1 MWVQAIYLIIIT
13 ILSVYLASKQKP
25 QEADKVSAED
35 FTIPTNSEDREIPIT
50 YGTNKQTGFNVIAA
64 GDFGTFDIKKK
75 VKSGWSSKKV
85 VSAVGYKL
93 GIVAAIGWGGEGSEI
108 ELIEFMADD
117 DTLYRSSSSGS
128 FSAYVSDKTIF
139 GPYEDGA
146 GGMEGNF
153 SYYSG
158 ADVQTVDTYANQITQ
173 GRQSQ
178 LRRLSYLVWKGG
190 YIGNTGS
197 LATWQF
203 IIKRI
208 IKPSV
213 LPIAHADVDGGAN
226 AAYVI
231 FDLLTNKNYGLGLP
245 VAAID
250 IANFSSIA
258 RTLKNEG
265 WGLNMIINEKGNIS
279 EILDDILSKIDGSI
293 NINKSNG
300 MIYMKLVRQDYN
312 INDLITF
319 DESNVVSVSNYSR
332 STSVAMTNQM
342 KITYT
347 DKNNNFQKTQVTYK
361 DPALSYQMSRGE
373 TAEADYSVL
382 TNADLALRVA
392 ARDLLPLSTPL
403 FKCNVVVNSVG
414 EDLEVGDCVILSL
427 KKYKITQVVMRIL
440 EIEYGSI
447 EDPEVSISL
456 IQDKFGFAYDIY
468 SKVLPPAPPF
478 IDYTAV
484 PMDLKIV
491 EAPFYFNEPTDIDGK
506 IIGFGQKPNGTQT
519 NFTLTTKSS
528 TDTDFIAANEIV
540 DFCPVATI
548 YTGFNEQ
555 ATSILTDVGSQ
566 LNTINSETD
575 DDILQGDNLCIITEG
590 TKQEYI
596 AFRSIASNVN
606 GWGLLNVRRGLLD
619 SIPQSFTNAAKIYF
633 INYGYQVNKGSF
645 TGTIQARAITRTLK
659 TELINTTIYSL
670 TSTNRKSRPIAP
682 GNLTVNSL
690 AFSSNMT
697 IPAAN
702 IVLRYNSR
710 DRIRGIQFYNTATTA
725 NVDNVTYRIRF
736 INPVTGLTVKSVD
749 TQALTYTFD
758 DELAINGGVRFPEL
772 RLEIDAI
779 DTASLVSTYKYSII
793 LKR

>member
-1 MWVQAIYLIIIT
+1 MWETAIYLIIVT
-13 ILSVYLASKQKP
+13 IISLYIVSKAKVAEP
-25 QEADKVSAED
+25 EAVNAED
-35 FTIPTNSEDREIPIT
+35 FTIPTNSENREIPIV
-50 YGTNKQTGFNVIAA
+50 YGENKLTGFNVIAA
-64 GDFGTFDIKKK
+64 GDFSDFQIKKK
-75 VKSGWSSKKV
+75 VKSGFGSKKV
-85 VSAVGYKL
+85 TSANGYRI
-93 GIVAAIGWGGEGSEI
+93 GIVAALGWGGEGSEI
-108 ELIEFMADD
+108 ELIEFMVDD
-117 DTLYRSSSSGS
+117 DTLYRSSSTGS

-139 GPYEDGA
+139 GSYEDGA
-146 GGMEGNF
+146 GGMEGDF

-190 YIGNTGS
+190 YVGNTGN
-197 LATWQF
+197 LASWQF
-203 IIKRI
+203 IVKRI

-213 LPIAHADVDGGAN
+213 LPLAYADVDGGAN

-258 RTLKNEG
+258 STLKNEG
-265 WGLNMIINEKGNIS
+265 WGLNMIINEKGTIS
-279 EILDDILSKIDGSI
+279 EILDNILSKIDCSI

-347 DKNNNFQKTQVTYK
+347 DKNNNFQKTQISYK
-361 DPALSYQMSRGE
+361 DLALSYQMSRGE

-414 EDLEVGDCVILSL
+414 EGLEVGDCVILSL

-456 IQDKFGFAYDIY
+456 IQDKFGFSYDIY

-478 IDYTAV
+478 VDYTAV

-491 EAPFYFNEPTDIDGK
+491 EAPFYFNEPTDIGGK
-506 IIGFGQKPNGTQT
+506 IIVFGQKLNGTQT

-575 DDILQGDNLCIITEG
+575 DDILQGDNLCIIIEG

-645 TGTIQARAITRTLK
+645 TGNIQARAITRTLK

-670 TSTNRKSRPIAP
+670 TSTNRKSRPISP

-690 AFSSNMT
+690 SFSSNMT
-697 IPAAN
+697 IPASN
-702 IVLRYNSR
+702 IILRYNSR
-710 DRIRGIQFYNTATTA
+710 DKIRGIQFYNTATTA

-749 TQALTYTFD
+749 TQELTYTFD

-772 RLEIDAI
+772 SLEIDAI